1 MGRRWRLPAQAAR
14 CGQKRGLRGRS
25 AMLNG
30 LSVDVEDWFQVGAFE
45 TVIAKANWDRLP
57 QRVERNTD
65 AVLALF
71 GETGVKA
78 TFFTLGWVAHRY
90 PALIR
95 RIVDAGHENAS
106 DGWDHQRV
114 FTMDAAT
121 FRADRKSTRL
131 KLQSLMRISYAVFC
145 LKK

>member
-1 MGRRWRLPAQAAR
+1 
-14 CGQKRGLRGRS
+14 
-25 AMLNG
+25 MLNG

-95 RIVDAGHENAS
+95 RIVDAGHEIAS
-106 DGWDHQRV
+106 HGWDHKRV

-121 FRADRKSTRL
+121 LDRKRPHL
-131 KLQSLMRISYAVFC
+131 NFNH
-145 LKK
+145 

>member
-1 MGRRWRLPAQAAR
+1 MPIYAADRDARNPRRGTGRRARPRVDATRRLGRRWRWPAQRAR
-14 CGQKRGLRGRS
+14 DGQQRGLRGRS

-78 TFFTLGWVAHRY
+78 TFFTLGWVAHRSEEHTSE
-90 PALIR
+90 I
-95 RIVDAGHENAS
+95 
-106 DGWDHQRV
+106 
-114 FTMDAAT
+114 
-121 FRADRKSTRL
+121 
-131 KLQSLMRISYAVFC
+131 QSL
-145 LKK
+145 

>member
-1 MGRRWRLPAQAAR
+1 
-14 CGQKRGLRGRS
+14 
-25 AMLNG
+25 MLNG

-95 RIVDAGHENAS
+95 RIVDAGHEIARHV
-106 DGWDHQRV
+106 WDHQRV
-114 FTMDAAT
+114 FTIDAAT
-121 FRADRKSTRL
+121 FRPDLARARQALADAGRAAVTGYRSPRLSSVTPPPSATPASPQAAST
-131 KLQSLMRISYAVFC
+131 
-145 LKK
+145 

>member
-1 MGRRWRLPAQAAR
+1 
-14 CGQKRGLRGRS
+14 
-25 AMLNG
+25 MLNG

-95 RIVDAGHENAS
+95 RIVDAGHERS
-106 DGWDHQRV
+106 EEH
-114 FTMDAAT
+114 T
-121 FRADRKSTRL
+121 SE
-131 KLQSLMRISYAVFC
+131 LQSLMRISYAVFC
-145 LKK
+145 LKKKQDRMTT